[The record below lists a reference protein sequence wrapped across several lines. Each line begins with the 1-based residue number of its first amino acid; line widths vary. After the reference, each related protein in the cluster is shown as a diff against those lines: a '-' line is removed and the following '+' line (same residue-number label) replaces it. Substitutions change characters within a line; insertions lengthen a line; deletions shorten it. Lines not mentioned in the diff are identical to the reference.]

1 VSFEFTELQNDETI
15 VFGPITTTRS
25 TSVSA
30 SGGTGQGS
38 LSRTSGRTA
47 GVTSQRVIVED
58 LSSPDKTQI
67 MPNAEVT
74 QVAIKRQ
81 QRNNQPTITL
91 VSVTAANGRSIK
103 LDIKGLPAQAEQA
116 LQETFANAE
125 IAERKGSK
133 ALLIIA
139 IVIGAIIVLACVVPM
154 LIPLILRLLGGG

>member
-1 VSFEFTELQNDETI
+1 MSFEFTEVQEGETI

-38 LSRTSGRTA
+38 ISRSSGRTV
-47 GVTSQRVIVED
+47 GVTSRRVIAED

-74 QVAIKRQ
+74 QVTVKRQ
-81 QRNNQPTITL
+81 QRNNQPTLTL
-91 VSVTAANGRSIK
+91 VSVTSASGRSIK

-116 LQETFANAE
+116 LQETFPNAE

-133 ALLIIA
+133 VLLIIA
-139 IVIGAIIVLACVVPM
+139 IVVGAIIVLSCVLPM
-154 LIPLILRLLGGG
+154 LISLILRLFGGG